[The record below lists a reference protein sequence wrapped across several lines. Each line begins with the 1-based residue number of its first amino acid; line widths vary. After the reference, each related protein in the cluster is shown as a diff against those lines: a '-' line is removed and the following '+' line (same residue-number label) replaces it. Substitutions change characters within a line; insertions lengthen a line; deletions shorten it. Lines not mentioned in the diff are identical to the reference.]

1 MTVEVIVVVIL
12 IGVLAFLLGRATKHT
27 ETERQIPQLQ
37 AELQATQ
44 AKLAEQAEIEQSLL
58 AKFQVVAAQA
68 VVDSNSLF
76 MEAAASRIEPLIDR
90 ATTDFAYSKETVSQL
105 VQPLS
110 EELKRI
116 ETARA
121 ESQGALKQ
129 QLTDLA
135 GHNQVLVQETRNLSN
150 ALKRPEGRGA
160 WGEMQ
165 LRRVVEL
172 AGMSEHCDFEEQVS
186 VELAAG
192 SRERPDMVVNLPN
205 GRTIIVDAKAPI
217 KAYLD
222 ALEAR
227 SDQDREEALDRVARQ
242 VGDRARELAR
252 KSYWNS
258 FAQTPD
264 FVVMFLPGEFLL
276 PVALERHPGLMD
288 QIMEQ
293 NVVIAT
299 PNTLIA
305 LLKTV
310 AMGWR
315 EVTLAQEAAEIGR
328 LGQEL
333 HDKLFTFASHM
344 EKTRT
349 ALQSTL
355 THFNRSVASLDG
367 RNSVMDH
374 ARKFKELGIS
384 TSKEIPVL
392 DGIAMAEVRELDI
405 TH

>member
-1 MTVEVIVVVIL
+1 MTVGEIAVMVLV
-12 IGVLAFLLGRATKHT
+12 GVLAFLLGRATKHT
-27 ETERQIPQLQ
+27 AAERQVLQLQ
-37 AELQATQ
+37 SDLHAAQARI
-44 AKLAEQAEIEQSLL
+44 AEQADIEQSLL
-58 AKFQVVAAQA
+58 DKLQVAASKA
-68 VVDSNSLF
+68 VADSNHLF
-76 MEAAASRIEPLIDR
+76 METAANRIAPLIDR
-90 ATTDFAYSKETVSQL
+90 AKTDFTYSRDSVRQL
-105 VQPLS
+105 ITPLA
-110 EELKRI
+110 EELKRM

-129 QLTDLA
+129 QLEDLA
-135 GHNQVLVQETRNLSN
+135 GHSQVLVEETRNLSN

-172 AGMSEHCDFEEQVS
+172 AGMSQHCDFEEQVS
-186 VELAAG
+186 VELADG
-192 SRERPDMVVNLPN
+192 SRERPDMVVHLPN

-217 KAYLD
+217 KAYMD
-222 ALEAR
+222 ALEAK
-227 SDQDREEALDRVARQ
+227 SDQDRDDALGRVAQQ
-242 VGDRARELAR
+242 VGDRAKDLAR
-252 KSYWNS
+252 KSYWDS
-258 FAQTPD
+258 FRQAPD

-276 PVALERHPGLMD
+276 PIALEKNPGLLD

-293 NVVIAT
+293 KVVITT
-299 PNTLIA
+299 PNTLMA

-344 EKTRT
+344 EKTRK

-367 RNSVMDH
+367 RNSVLDH
-374 ARKFKELGIS
+374 ARKFKELGIP

-392 DGIAMAEVRELDI
+392 DSVAETEVRELDI
-405 TH
+405 AR